1 MNIQNLKQR
10 LSFKSLY
17 HSLLRVAMRFPVA
30 VCFLVMLTVLLS
42 YIVTTD
48 TEPGRYRVC
57 LLTFL
62 SLGIIISLATTLW
75 GEEQPDKRKRWTA
88 EAVSLAICGIYCV
101 LLFFTDIIPNR
112 ELPSFYIGNMAW
124 VVAIIVFIPF
134 GAFLKEKDDLQAWHF
149 ILSLCAALIISI
161 TVTGI
166 MTGGLEGLLFGT
178 EALFDFSMDAKLPL
192 VTLVVCAVLL
202 WGLLFLALIPRGE
215 RKHNASAEMPSSLT
229 KVVSWLLLPLL
240 CCYIVVLYVYG
251 INILIHWELPKGMI
265 SWLVSAVMVAYVF
278 CYILLYPQVLNKQSW
293 QSKVLTFWLP
303 IIILPL
309 LVLMTVGVVRR
320 FMDYGITAP
329 RLYLLTLLL
338 WFYAICIVMLAVPRK
353 RFRWIAMS
361 FVALFVLSS
370 GQPLNYYRICRP
382 ILTANIDK
390 MIAKE
395 NLSNEETTAL
405 KHDISYMRA
414 NYGKEYTNRW
424 VANDSTSGEL
434 AAHEKS
440 WEIEYYK
447 KSWEIE
453 YYNRSRHYIS
463 PQGFATFKWVDNM
476 TDDGPEKVSQDSIYN
491 GLLHAHYHD
500 AILLF
505 DTAAIRQAM
514 QSEMPLFIPSLDG
527 KVAFTPENITITAYK
542 DHTVK
547 VNYSGY
553 IFSKEE

>member
-1 MNIQNLKQR
+1 MNIQHLKQR
-10 LSFKSLY
+10 LSLRSLSQ
-17 HSLLRVAMRFPVA
+17 SLLHVAMRFPVA

-48 TEPGRYRVC
+48 TEPGRYRLC
-57 LLTFL
+57 LLIFL

-75 GEEQPDKRKRWTA
+75 GEEQPDKRKRWAA
-88 EAVSLAICGIYCV
+88 EAVSLAVCGIYCA
-101 LLFFTDIIPNR
+101 LLFLTDLIPNR
-112 ELPSFYIGNMAW
+112 GLPSFNIGNMAW
-124 VVAIIVFIPF
+124 LVAIIVFIPF
-134 GAFLKEKDDLQAWHF
+134 GAFLKEKDDLKAWHF

-178 EALFDFSMDAKLPL
+178 EALFDFSMDSKLPL

-215 RKHNASAEMPSSLT
+215 RKHNTSAEMPSFLT

-240 CCYIVVLYVYG
+240 GCYIAVLYIYG
-251 INILIHWELPKGMI
+251 INILVHWELPKGMI
-265 SWLVSAVMVAYVF
+265 SWLVSAVMIAYVF

-293 QSKVLTFWLP
+293 QSKVLTFYLP
-303 IIILPL
+303 IVILPL
-309 LVLMTVGVVRR
+309 LILMTVGVVRR

-353 RFRWIAMS
+353 RFRWIALT
-361 FVALFVLSS
+361 FAALFVLTS

-382 ILTANIDK
+382 VLTAKIDK

-395 NLSNEETTAL
+395 NLSDEETTAL
-405 KHDISYMRA
+405 KHDISYMRE
-414 NYGKEYTNRW
+414 NYGEEYANRW
-424 VANDSTSGEL
+424 AENEAILSSSNES
-434 AAHEKS
+434 AAQEIS
-440 WEIEYYK
+440 WEIN
-447 KSWEIE
+447 
-453 YYNRSRHYIS
+453 YYNRSRYYLS
-463 PQGFATFKWVDNM
+463 PQGFPTFKWIDSM

-505 DTAAIRQAM
+505 DTAAIRQAV
-514 QSEMPLFIPSLDG
+514 QAEKPLLISSLD
-527 KVAFTPENITITAYK
+527 KNAAFTPENITITARK

>member
-1 MNIQNLKQR
+1 MNIQHLKQR
-10 LSFKSLY
+10 LSLRSLSQ
-17 HSLLRVAMRFPVA
+17 SLLHVAMRFPVA

-48 TEPGRYRVC
+48 TEPGRYRLC
-57 LLTFL
+57 LLIFL

-112 ELPSFYIGNMAW
+112 GLPSFNIGNMAW
-124 VVAIIVFIPF
+124 LVAIIVFIPF
-134 GAFLKEKDDLQAWHF
+134 GAFLKEKDDLKAWHF

-178 EALFDFSMDAKLPL
+178 EALFDFSMDSKLPL

-215 RKHNASAEMPSSLT
+215 RKHNTSAEMPSFLT

-240 CCYIVVLYVYG
+240 GCYIAVLYVYG
-251 INILIHWELPKGMI
+251 INILVHWELPKGMI

-293 QSKVLTFWLP
+293 QSKVLTLWLP
-303 IIILPL
+303 VIILPL

-329 RLYLLTLLL
+329 RLYLITLLL
-338 WFYAICIVMLAVPRK
+338 WFYAICIVMLVVPRK
-353 RFRWIAMS
+353 RFRWIALT
-361 FVALFVLSS
+361 FAALFVMTS
-370 GQPLNYYRICRP
+370 GQPLNYYRICRH
-382 ILTANIDK
+382 ILTAKIDK
-390 MIAKE
+390 MIVKE

-405 KHDISYMRA
+405 KHDISYMRE
-414 NYGKEYTNRW
+414 NYGEEYASRW
-424 VANDSTSGEL
+424 SKQEAIFSSSNES
-434 AAHEKS
+434 AAQETA
-440 WEIEYYK
+440 WEI
-447 KSWEIE
+447 S
-453 YYNRSRHYIS
+453 YYNRSRYYIS
-463 PQGFATFKWVDNM
+463 PQGFPIFKWVDSM
-476 TDDGPEKVSQDSIYN
+476 TDGGPEKVSQDSIYN
-491 GLLHAHYHD
+491 GLLHAQYHD
-500 AILLF
+500 AVLLF
-505 DTAAIRQAM
+505 DTAAIRQAV
-514 QSEMPLFIPSLDG
+514 QTEKPLLISSLD
-527 KVAFTPENITITAYK
+527 KNAAFTPENITITAHK
-542 DHTVK
+542 DHTVE

>member
-48 TEPGRYRVC
+48 TEPGRYRLC

-62 SLGIIISLATTLW
+62 SSGIVISLATTLW

-134 GAFLKEKDDLQAWHF
+134 GAFLKEKDDLKAWHF

-215 RKHNASAEMPSSLT
+215 RKHNTSAEMPSFLT

-240 CCYIVVLYVYG
+240 GCYIAVLYVYG
-251 INILIHWELPKGMI
+251 INILVRWELPKGMI
-265 SWLVSAVMVAYVF
+265 SWLVSIVMVAYVF

-293 QSKVLTFWLP
+293 QSKVLTLWLP
-303 IIILPL
+303 VIILPL
-309 LVLMTVGVVRR
+309 LILMTVGVVRR

-338 WFYAICIVMLAVPRK
+338 WFYAICVAMLVVPRK
-353 RFRWIAMS
+353 RFRWIALS
-361 FVALFVLSS
+361 FVALFVLTS

-405 KHDISYMRA
+405 KHDISYMRE
-414 NYGKEYTNRW
+414 NYGEEYANRW
-424 VANDSTSGEL
+424 AENEAISSSSNES
-434 AAHEKS
+434 AAQEIS
-440 WEIEYYK
+440 WEI
-447 KSWEIE
+447 S
-453 YYNRSRHYIS
+453 YYNRSRYYIS
-463 PQGFATFKWVDNM
+463 PQGFPTFKWIDSM
-476 TDDGPEKVSQDSIYN
+476 TDDSPEKVSQDSIYN
-491 GLLHAHYHD
+491 GFLHVGYKD
-500 AILLF
+500 AVLLF
-505 DTAAIRQAM
+505 DTAAIRIAK
-514 QSEMPLFIPSLDG
+514 ETEEPLLISSLD
-527 KVAFTPENITITAYK
+527 KNAAFTPENITITARK
-542 DHTVK
+542 DHTVE

>member
-48 TEPGRYRVC
+48 TEPGRYRLC

-62 SLGIIISLATTLW
+62 SSGIVISLATTLW
-75 GEEQPDKRKRWTA
+75 GEEQSDKRKRWIA

-134 GAFLKEKDDLQAWHF
+134 GAFLKEKDDLKAWHF

-215 RKHNASAEMPSSLT
+215 RKHNTSAKMPSFLT

-240 CCYIVVLYVYG
+240 GCYIAVLYVYG
-251 INILIHWELPKGMI
+251 INILVHWELPKGMI
-265 SWLVSAVMVAYVF
+265 SWLVSIVMVAYVF

-293 QSKVLTFWLP
+293 QSKVLTLWLP
-303 IIILPL
+303 VIILPL
-309 LVLMTVGVVRR
+309 LILMTVGVVRR
-320 FMDYGITAP
+320 FADYGITAP

-338 WFYAICIVMLAVPRK
+338 WFYAICVAMLVVPRK
-353 RFRWIAMS
+353 RFRWIALS
-361 FVALFVLSS
+361 FVALFVLTS

-405 KHDISYMRA
+405 KHDISYMRE
-414 NYGKEYTNRW
+414 NYGEEYANRW
-424 VANDSTSGEL
+424 AENEAILSSSNES
-434 AAHEKS
+434 AAQEIS
-440 WEIEYYK
+440 WEI
-447 KSWEIE
+447 S
-453 YYNRSRHYIS
+453 YYNRSRYYIS
-463 PQGFATFKWVDNM
+463 PQGFPIFKWVDNM

-505 DTAAIRQAM
+505 DTAAIRQAV
-514 QSEMPLFIPSLDG
+514 QTEKPLLISSLD
-527 KVAFTPENITITAYK
+527 KSAAFTPENITITARK
-542 DHTVK
+542 DHTVE

>member
-1 MNIQNLKQR
+1 MNIQHLKQR
-10 LSFKSLY
+10 LSLRSLSQ
-17 HSLLRVAMRFPVA
+17 SLLHVAMRFPVA
-30 VCFLVMLTVLLS
+30 VCFLGMLTVLLS

-48 TEPGRYRVC
+48 TEPGRYRLC

-75 GEEQPDKRKRWTA
+75 GEEQTDKRKRWTA
-88 EAVSLAICGIYCV
+88 ETVSLAICGIYCA
-101 LLFFTDIIPNR
+101 LLFLTDLIPNR
-112 ELPSFYIGNMAW
+112 GLPSFNIGNMAW
-124 VVAIIVFIPF
+124 LVAIIVFIPF
-134 GAFLKEKDDLQAWHF
+134 GAFLKEKDDLKAWHF

-202 WGLLFLALIPRGE
+202 LGLLFLALIPRGE
-215 RKHNASAEMPSSLT
+215 RKHNTSAEMPSFLT

-240 CCYIVVLYVYG
+240 GCYIAVLYIYG
-251 INILIHWELPKGMI
+251 INILVHWELPKGMI

-293 QSKVLTFWLP
+293 QSKVLTLWLP
-303 IIILPL
+303 VIILPL

-329 RLYLLTLLL
+329 RLYLITLLL
-338 WFYAICIVMLAVPRK
+338 WFYAICIVMLVVPRK
-353 RFRWIAMS
+353 RFRWIALT
-361 FVALFVLSS
+361 FAALFVLTS

-382 ILTANIDK
+382 ILTAKIDK

-405 KHDISYMRA
+405 KHDISYMRE
-414 NYGKEYTNRW
+414 NYGEEYANRW
-424 VANDSTSGEL
+424 SKQEAILSSSNES
-434 AAHEKS
+434 AAQEIS
-440 WEIEYYK
+440 WEIN
-447 KSWEIE
+447 
-453 YYNRSRHYIS
+453 YYNRSRYYLS
-463 PQGFATFKWVDNM
+463 PQGFPIFKWIDNM
-476 TDDGPEKVSQDSIYN
+476 TDGGPEKVSQDSIYN
-491 GLLHAHYHD
+491 GVLYAHYHD
-500 AILLF
+500 AVLLF
-505 DTAAIRQAM
+505 DTAAIRQAV
-514 QSEMPLFIPSLDG
+514 QTEKPLLISSLD
-527 KVAFTPENITITAYK
+527 KNVAFTPENITITARK
-542 DHTVK
+542 DHTVE